1 MGYLGNENTLT
12 GTQNSKRIVVQATPN
27 QTISTVTGGY
37 TIDQLD
43 VYRNGVKLAP
53 GDDYNAR
60 NGTTVTFINACNV
73 GDDLQYVVFEAF
85 DVANALGNSGDQSLV
100 GSLTATGIITAT
112 GGFSVGIQSGG
123 QVINAGAAIT
133 TINFVGA
140 GNTLIYNSATKS
152 VDVAIA
158 GGGGGGV
165 GTAIK
170 YADGES
176 SPFTF
181 IDAWQTVDEDLDLD
195 ATNAGASTSFVVSVV
210 PNVEISSGIAV
221 TVGVGKTMVIDVLQI
236 GDLG

>member
-1 MGYLGNENTLT
+1 MGYLGNENTVT
-12 GTQNSKRIVVQATPN
+12 GTQNSKRLVVQATPN

-37 TIDQLD
+37 TIGQLD
-43 VYRNGVKLAP
+43 VFRNGVKLAK
-53 GDDYNAR
+53 GDDFNAN
-60 NGTTVTFINACNV
+60 NGTTVTFTNALNT
-73 GDDLQYVVFEAF
+73 GDDIQYVVYENF
-85 DVANALGNSGDQSLV
+85 DVANAMGVSGQQTLV
-100 GSLTATGIITAT
+100 GDLSVSGIITAT
-112 GGFSVGIQSGG
+112 SGFSVGIQSGG
-123 QVINAGAAIT
+123 EVINAGAAIT

-181 IDAWQTVDEDLDLD
+181 IDAYQTVDADLDLD

-210 PNVEISSGIAV
+210 PNVEISSGVAV
-221 TVGVGKTMVIDVLQI
+221 TVGSGKTMVIDVLQI
-236 GDLG
+236 GDL

>member
-1 MGYLGNENTLT
+1 MGYLGNENTIT

-37 TIDQLD
+37 NIGQLD
-43 VYRNGVKLAP
+43 VFRNGVKLARA
-53 GDDYNAR
+53 DDFNAED
-60 NGTTVTFINACNV
+60 GTTVTFINALSV
-73 GDDLQYVVFEAF
+73 GDDIQFVVYENF
-85 DVANALGNSGDQSLV
+85 DVANALGNSGDQTLA
-100 GSLTATGIITAT
+100 GGFKATGIVTAV
-112 GGFSVGIQSGG
+112 GGFNVGIQS
-123 QVINAGAAIT
+123 AGDTIVT
-133 TINFVGA
+133 TTKTLNFVGT
-140 GNTLIYNSATKS
+140 GNTL
-152 VDVAIA
+152 VDRGSGQIDIAIA

-181 IDAWQTVDEDLDLD
+181 IDAWQTVDADLDLD

-210 PNVEISSGIAV
+210 PNVEISTGVAV

-236 GDLG
+236 GDL

>member
-1 MGYLGNENTLT
+1 MGYLGNENTIT

-37 TIDQLD
+37 SIGQLD
-43 VYRNGVKLAP
+43 VFRNGVKLARA
-53 GDDYNAR
+53 DDFNAED
-60 NGTTVTFINACNV
+60 GTTVTFTNACNS
-73 GDDLQYVVFEAF
+73 GDDIQYVVYENF
-85 DVANALGNSGDQSLV
+85 DVANALGNSGDQTLA
-100 GSLTATGIITAT
+100 GGFKATGIVTAV
-112 GGFSVGIQSGG
+112 GGFNVGIQS
-123 QVINAGAAIT
+123 AGDTIVT
-133 TINFVGA
+133 TTKTLNFVGT
-140 GNTLIYNSATKS
+140 GNTL
-152 VDVAIA
+152 VDRGSGQIDIAIA

-181 IDAWQTVDEDLDLD
+181 IDAWQTVDADLDLD

-210 PNVEISSGIAV
+210 PNVEVSAGVAV

-236 GDLG
+236 GDL

>member
-1 MGYLGNENTLT
+1 MGYLGNNNTIT
-12 GTQNSKRIVVQATPN
+12 GTQNSKRIAVDATPN

-37 TIDQLD
+37 TIGQLD
-43 VYRNGVKLAP
+43 VYRNGVKLVSAE
-53 GDDYNAR
+53 DYTAR
-60 NGTTVTFINACNV
+60 DGSSVTFVNALSVN
-73 GDDLQYVVFEAF
+73 DDVEFVVFENF
-85 DVANALGNSGDQSLV
+85 NVANAMGVDGDQTLA
-100 GSLTATGIITAT
+100 GSLDATGIITAT
-112 GGFSVGIQSGG
+112 GGFNIGIQSGG

-133 TINFVGA
+133 TINFVGT
-140 GNTLIYNSATKS
+140 GNTLVYNSSTKS

-181 IDAWQTVDEDLDLD
+181 IDAYQTVDADLDLD

-210 PNVEISSGIAV
+210 PNVEISSGVAV
-221 TVGVGKTMVIDVLQI
+221 TVGSGKTMVIDVLQI
-236 GDLG
+236 GNV

>member
-1 MGYLGNENTLT
+1 MGYLGNENTVT
-12 GTQNSKRIVVQATPN
+12 GTQNSKRLVVQATPN

-37 TIDQLD
+37 TIGQLD
-43 VYRNGVKLAP
+43 VFRNGVKLAP
-53 GDDYNAR
+53 ADDYSAN
-60 NGTTVTFINACNV
+60 NGTTVTFINALNS
-73 GDDLQYVVFEAF
+73 GDDIQYVVYENF
-85 DVANALGNSGDQSLV
+85 DVANAMGVSGQQTLV
-100 GSLTATGIITAT
+100 GDLSVTGIITAT
-112 GGFSVGIQSGG
+112 SGFSVGIQSGG
-123 QVINAGAAIT
+123 EVINAGAAIT

-181 IDAWQTVDEDLDLD
+181 IDAWQTVDADLDLD

-210 PNVEISSGIAV
+210 PNVEISSGVAV
-221 TVGVGKTMVIDVLQI
+221 TVGSGKTMVIDVLQI
-236 GDLG
+236 GDL

>member
-1 MGYLGNENTLT
+1 MGYLGNENTVT
-12 GTQNSKRIVVQATPN
+12 GTQNSKRLVVQATPN

-37 TIDQLD
+37 TIGQLD
-43 VYRNGVKLAP
+43 VFRNGVKLAK
-53 GDDYNAR
+53 GDDFNAN
-60 NGTTVTFINACNV
+60 NGTTVTFINALNS
-73 GDDLQYVVFEAF
+73 GDDIQYVVYENF
-85 DVANALGNSGDQSLV
+85 DVANAMGVSGQQTLV
-100 GSLTATGIITAT
+100 GDLSVSGIITAT
-112 GGFSVGIQSGG
+112 SGFSVGIQSGG
-123 QVINAGAAIT
+123 EVINAGAAIT

-181 IDAWQTVDEDLDLD
+181 IDAYQTVDADLDLD

-210 PNVEISSGIAV
+210 PNVEISSGVAV

-236 GDLG
+236 GDL

>member
-1 MGYLGNENTLT
+1 MGYLGNENTVT

-37 TIDQLD
+37 TIGQLD
-43 VYRNGVKLAP
+43 VFINGVKLAAADDYSANNGDTVTYTNALNT
-53 GDDYNAR
+53 GDD
-60 NGTTVTFINACNV
+60 I
-73 GDDLQYVVFEAF
+73 QYVVYENF
-85 DVANALGNSGDQSLV
+85 DVANAMGVSGQQTLV
-100 GSLTATGIITAT
+100 GDLSVSGIITAT
-112 GGFSVGIQSGG
+112 SGFSVGIQSGG
-123 QVINAGAAIT
+123 EVINAGAAIT

-170 YADGES
+170 YSDGES

-181 IDAWQTVDEDLDLD
+181 IDAYQTVDEDLVLD

-210 PNVEISSGIAV
+210 PNVEISSGVAV
-221 TVGVGKTMVIDVLQI
+221 TVGSGKTMVIDVLQT
-236 GDLG
+236 GDL

>member
-1 MGYLGNENTLT
+1 MGYLGNENTVT
-12 GTQNSKRIVVQATPN
+12 GTQNSKRLVVQATPN

-37 TIDQLD
+37 TIGQLD
-43 VYRNGVKLAP
+43 VFRNGVKLAP
-53 GDDYNAR
+53 ADDYSAN
-60 NGTTVTFINACNV
+60 NGTTVTFTNALNT
-73 GDDLQYVVFEAF
+73 GDDIQYVVYENF
-85 DVANALGNSGDQSLV
+85 DVANAMGVSGQQTLV
-100 GSLTATGIITAT
+100 GDLSVTGIITAT
-112 GGFSVGIQSGG
+112 SGFSVGIQSGG
-123 QVINAGAAIT
+123 EVINAGAAIT

-181 IDAWQTVDEDLDLD
+181 IDAYQTVDADLDLD

-210 PNVEISSGIAV
+210 PNVEISSGVAV
-221 TVGVGKTMVIDVLQI
+221 TVGSGKTMVIDVLQI
-236 GDLG
+236 GDL